1 MKKYAPTVVVFSCM
15 FCAQPAPTGS
25 RLRFISLHCLGKLD
39 ARHVLKALENGAD
52 AVLVAG
58 GITSQCRF
66 IEGLAAAQKKI
77 EYARTLLSELG
88 IEPERLELVA
98 AGRSIA
104 EAAAELTERVRALGP
119 NPLGKKK
126 KAAKKLTAVS
136 RSAQSSTLRLRPEGS
151 SRSRD

>member
-1 MKKYAPTVVVFSCM
+1 MKKFEPTVVAFSCM
-15 FCAQPAPTGS
+15 FCAQPAPAGS
-25 RLRFISLHCLGKLD
+25 RLKFISLHCLGKLD
-39 ARHVLKALENGAD
+39 ARHVLQALENGAD

-77 EYARTLLSELG
+77 EYTRTLLSELG

-104 EAAAELTERVRALGP
+104 EAAAELTEQVRALGP
-119 NPLGKKK
+119 SPLMK
-126 KAAKKLTAVS
+126 AKKQHKSFCSCQLKVGIAI
-136 RSAQSSTLRLRPEGS
+136 GCI
-151 SRSRD
+151 